1 MIPTFHRLLA
11 GLTLLG
17 ASALSLAGTML
28 DPGIVLD
35 DRRGYYVDPEGHTVA
50 IELQEGAA
58 IWRSEGR
65 AWPLALEDA
74 QLWTL
79 APSERGQLRV
89 ERREADSGRVV
100 AALDAP
106 LAEGVV
112 ADPRPATAQR
122 FTIHLEVVDG
132 ERELHWHWHA
142 WPKRG
147 MPEVDEL
154 GRAVDRSQRQSGVLR
169 VVETGDGVRLDP
181 VAALAARRPPG
192 APLLSGESRQSGIE
206 GSQYQAA
213 DAQALLAS
221 VPILDPEVGVRY
233 RWTLHAADA
242 AAPLGAL
249 DSLYDWQPFVLREG
263 LLIQRRQPLAYPGE
277 DGELSVTPALL
288 IAHDLRRGVER
299 WRQPVIARE
308 LAVPLPP

>member
-1 MIPTFHRLLA
+1 MTPTSHRLLA
-11 GLTLLG
+11 GLALLG
-17 ASALSLAGTML
+17 ASELAPAGTML

-35 DRRGYYVDPEGHTVA
+35 DRRGYFVDPEGHTVA
-50 IELQEGAA
+50 IDLREGDA
-58 IWRSEGR
+58 IWRSDGR
-65 AWPLALEDA
+65 AWPLALDAA

-89 ERREADSGRVV
+89 ERREADSGVV
-100 AALDAP
+100 VGALEAS

-132 ERELHWHWHA
+132 ERQLHWHWHA

-169 VVETGDGVRLDP
+169 VVEAEAGLRLDP
-181 VAALAARRPPG
+181 VAALAARTPPG
-192 APLLSGESRQSGIE
+192 APLLSGERRRSGIE
-206 GSQYQAA
+206 GNQYQAA

-242 AAPLGAL
+242 AAPGGPL
-249 DSLYDWQPFVLREG
+249 DSLYDWQPFVLRDG

-277 DGELSVTPALL
+277 DGALSVTPALL
-288 IAHDLRRGVER
+288 IAHDLRRGTER

-308 LAVPLPP
+308 PAVAPPP